1 MSTSMYEKGSKAAGS
16 GALTPGARPNALKC
30 ELFTELSNSP
40 LREKISLNP
49 SQKFESLLRN
59 KR

>member
-1 MSTSMYEKGSKAAGS
+1 MYEKGSKAAGS